1 MACVYIPVQN
11 SEEEVRVALDQL
23 PRDATDILDILKAE
37 QAPLDLWLIIA
48 REYFKQGKIEQ
59 FRQILEEGSSP
70 EIDEYYADVR
80 YERIAILNALGAY
93 YSYLGKIETKQ
104 REKEDYFIQ
113 ATKYYNKASRID
125 MHEPST
131 WIGKGQLLLAKGD
144 VEQAFNAFKIVLD
157 GDRDNVPALLGQACV
172 HFSRGRYSDS
182 LELYKRAL
190 QVYPWAPAVRLG
202 IALCQY
208 KLGRFEKAKQAFHR
222 VLQLDPDNVEALVAL
237 GISDLQT
244 NEAAGIRNGMEKMQK
259 AFEIYPY
266 CAMSL
271 NYLANHFFFTGQHF
285 LVEQL
290 TETALS
296 VTMHGPTKAHS
307 YYNLARSY
315 HSKGDYEKAG
325 MYYMASVKESNNAHE
340 FVLPYYG
347 LGQVQLK
354 LGDLR
359 SALTNFEKVLEVQPE
374 NCETLKALGHI
385 HIQLEQNEKAQE
397 LFRKATKIDPRD
409 PQAFLDLGDL
419 LISTDISAALDAFKT
434 SRNLLKRGN
443 EEVPLELLNNIGA
456 LHFERGEFELAG
468 EAFKEALGEGIWCN
482 FFDAE
487 GESITNM
494 AQTDAYGEAPSHEKQ
509 LSPSRR
515 VRANLINS
523 AGYPVD
529 ASSSIR
535 QYKDLQLFHR
545 LEEQGLSVELS
556 WNKVSTLF
564 NLARVLE
571 QMHNTESASILYRL
585 ILFKYPDYTDAYLR
599 LAAIAKA
606 RNNVQISLE
615 LIGDALK
622 VDEKCPDALLMLGD
636 LELKNDDWVKAKETF
651 RTAKDS
657 TDAKDSYAA
666 VCLGN
671 WNYFAANRNE
681 KRAPKL
687 EATHYEKA
695 KELYTKVLLQQPANL
710 YAANGAGMVFA
721 ERGQFDIAKDLFTQ
735 VQEAASGTFNVQM
748 PDVWINLAH
757 VHFAQGNFALAVKMY
772 QNCLRKFYYNT
783 DSQVLLYLART
794 HYEAEQWQDC
804 KKTLLRAIH
813 LAPSNYT
820 LRFDVGVALQ
830 KFSASTLQKTKRT
843 VDEVRATVAE
853 LKNAVRLFSLL
864 STASNLHFH
873 GFDEKK
879 IETHVA
885 YCKHLLEAANVHCEL
900 AEREEMQNMQR
911 LEVMRQMELADESRR
926 KAEEQRKVQME
937 KRKQEDELKQVM
949 QQERHLERVKEQW
962 KSSSG
967 SKRKDKPQTED
978 EEGGHGEKRRRKGGK
993 RKKKDKKPRY
1003 ESEEAEVEV
1012 EDQEEMEYEDTN
1024 MSYKEQYNHTND
1036 IEDKEEDMPQDLLAA
1051 AGLED
1056 SDAEDNAAEPSNM
1069 NRRRRAWSESDEDD
1083 EPLQRQPEPDHMT
1096 DMQES
1101 DGEVNGGGAADD
1113 EE

>member
-1 MACVYIPVQN
+1 MACVFIPVQN

-59 FRQILEEGSSP
+59 FRQILEEGSSSD
-70 EIDEYYADVR
+70 IDEYYADVR
-80 YERIAILNALGAY
+80 YERIAILNALGAF
-93 YSYLGKIETKQ
+93 YSYLGKIETRQK
-104 REKEDYFIQ
+104 EKEDYFAQ
-113 ATKYYNKASRID
+113 ATKHYNKASRID

-157 GDRDNVPALLGQACV
+157 GDRDNVSALLGQACV
-172 HFSRGRYSDS
+172 HFNRGRYSDS

-190 QVYPWAPAVRLG
+190 QVCPWTPAVRLG

-237 GISDLQT
+237 GICDLQT
-244 NEAAGIRNGMEKMQK
+244 SEADSIRNGMEYMQK

-290 TETALS
+290 TETALA

-315 HSKGDYEKAG
+315 HSKRDYEKAG

-397 LFRKATKIDPRD
+397 LFRKATRFDPRD
-409 PQAFLDLGDL
+409 PQAFLDLGDML
-419 LISTDISAALDAFKT
+419 KLTDVNAALDAFKT
-434 SRNLLKRGN
+434 GSLLRLYSPRLAHNLLKRGN

-456 LHFERGEFELAG
+456 LHYERGEFELAG
-468 EAFKEALGEGIWCN
+468 EAFKEALGEGIWCH
-482 FFDAE
+482 FSDAD
-487 GESITNM
+487 G
-494 AQTDAYGEAPSHEKQ
+494 D
-509 LSPSRR
+509 
-515 VRANLINS
+515 RANLIDS
-523 AGYPVD
+523 SRYPVD
-529 ASSSIR
+529 ASLSIR
-535 QYKDLQLFHR
+535 QYKDYQVFNR
-545 LEEQGLSVELS
+545 LEEQSLSLELP
-556 WNKVSTLF
+556 WIKVTSLF

-571 QMHNTESASILYRL
+571 QLHNTEAASILYCF

-599 LAAIAKA
+599 LAAIGKA

-615 LIGDALK
+615 LVIDDALK

-657 TDAKDSYAA
+657 TDSKDSYAA

-687 EATHYEKA
+687 EATHHEKA
-695 KELYTKVLLQQPANL
+695 KELYTKVLVQQSANL

-721 ERGQFDIAKDLFTQ
+721 EQGQFDIAKDLFTQ
-735 VQEAASGTFNVQM
+735 VQEAASGSFNVQM

-757 VHFAQGNFALAVKMY
+757 VHFAQGNFTLAVKMY
-772 QNCLRKFYYNT
+772 QNCLRKFYHNT

-794 HYEAEQWQDC
+794 HYEAEQWQEC
-804 KKTLLRAIH
+804 KKTLLKAIH

-820 LRFDVGVALQ
+820 LRFDAGVTLQ
-830 KFSASTLQKTKRT
+830 KFSASTLQKMKRT
-843 VDEVRATVAE
+843 LDEVRATVAE
-853 LKNAVRLFSLL
+853 LKNAVRLFGLL
-864 STASNLHFH
+864 SAASNLQFH

-885 YCKHLLEAANVHCEL
+885 YCKHLLEAATVHCEL

-911 LEVMRQMELADESRR
+911 LEVMRQMELADETRR

-949 QQERHLERVKEQW
+949 QQEKHLERVKEQW
-962 KSSSG
+962 KNSSG
-967 SKRKDKPQTED
+967 SKRKEKPQNED
-978 EEGGHGEKRRRKGGK
+978 EEGGHSEKRRKGGK
-993 RKKKDKKPRY
+993 RKKKDKTQRY
-1003 ESEEAEVEV
+1003 ESEEADAEVD
-1012 EDQEEMEYEDTN
+1012 DQEEMEYDDG
-1024 MSYKEQYNHTND
+1024 YKEQYNHTND
-1036 IEDKEEDMPQDLLAA
+1036 VEDREDVPQDILAAAGLEESDAEDFIAA

-1056 SDAEDNAAEPSNM
+1056 SDAEDNAAAPTNT
-1069 NRRRRAWSESDEDD
+1069 NRRRKAWSESDEDND
-1083 EPLQRQPEPDHMT
+1083 EALPRQPDRDSDSDHNT
-1096 DMQES
+1096 DMQER
-1101 DGEVNGGGAADD
+1101 DGGGAADD

>member
-1 MACVYIPVQN
+1 MAFVYIPVQN

-70 EIDEYYADVR
+70 EIDDYYADVK
-80 YERIAILNALGAY
+80 YERISILNALGAY
-93 YSYLGKIETKQ
+93 YSYLGKIGTKQ

-125 MHEPST
+125 SHEPST

-157 GDRDNVPALLGQACV
+157 GDRDNVPALLGQACI
-172 HFSRGRYSDS
+172 HFSRGRFSDS

-190 QVYPWAPAVRLG
+190 QVHPWAPSVRIG
-202 IALCQY
+202 IALCHY
-208 KLGRFEKAKQAFHR
+208 KLGRFEKAKQAFYR
-222 VLQLDPDNVEALVAL
+222 ILQLDPDNVEALLAL
-237 GISDLQT
+237 GISDLQS
-244 NEAAGIRNGMEKMQK
+244 NEAVGIRNGMEKMQA

-266 CAMSL
+266 CATAL

-290 TETALS
+290 TETALA

-325 MYYMASVKESNNAHE
+325 MYYMASVKESNNADE

-359 SALTNFEKVLEVQPE
+359 SALTNFAKVLEVQPE

-385 HIQLEQNEKAQE
+385 YIQLDQNEKAQE
-397 LFRKATKIDPRD
+397 LFRKASKIDPRD
-409 PQAFLDLGDL
+409 PQAFLDLGDM
-419 LISTDISAALDAFKT
+419 LISTDIAAALDAFKT
-434 SRNLLKRGN
+434 ARNLLKKEN
-443 EEVPLELLNNIGA
+443 EEVPLDLLNNIGV
-456 LHFERGEFELAG
+456 LHLERGEFELAG
-468 EAFKEALGEGIWCN
+468 EAFKEALGAGIWCN

-487 GESITNM
+487 GDSILNM
-494 AQTDAYGEAPSHEKQ
+494 AQPDVKG
-509 LSPSRR
+509 

-523 AGYPVD
+523 AQYPVD
-529 ASSSIR
+529 ASASIH

-545 LEEQGLSVELS
+545 LEDQGLSMEIPWS
-556 WNKVSTLF
+556 KVSTLF
-564 NLARVLE
+564 NLGRVFE
-571 QMHNTESASILYRL
+571 QMHNTESASMLYRL

-606 RNNVQISLE
+606 RNNVQICLE

-651 RTAKDS
+651 VAAKNS

-695 KELYTKVLLQQPANL
+695 KELYTKVLLQQSANL

-721 ERGQFDIAKDLFTQ
+721 EKGQFDIAKDLFTQ
-735 VQEAASGTFNVQM
+735 VQEAASGSSNVQM

-772 QNCLRKFYYNT
+772 QNCLRKFYYNN
-783 DSQVLLYLART
+783 DSQVLLYLSRT

-820 LRFDVGVALQ
+820 LKFDVGVALQ

-853 LKNAVRLFSLL
+853 LKNAVRLFTLL

-885 YCKHLLEAANVHCEL
+885 YCKHLLEAATVHCDL
-900 AEREEMQNMQR
+900 AEREEMQNIQR
-911 LEVMRQMELADESRR
+911 MEVMRQMEMAEESRK

-937 KRKQEDELKQVM
+937 RRKQEDELKQVM
-949 QQERHLERVKEQW
+949 QQEKHLDRIKEQW
-962 KSSSG
+962 KSSS
-967 SKRKDKPQTED
+967 SAPKRKDKPQTED
-978 EEGGHGEKRRRKGGK
+978 EEGGHSEKRRRKGGK
-993 RKKKDKKPRY
+993 RRRKDKKPRY
-1003 ESEEAEVEV
+1003 EYEEVEADV
-1012 EDQEEMEYEDTN
+1012 EDQDDLEYDDTN
-1024 MSYKEQYNHTND
+1024 VGYREEQYNDTND
-1036 IEDKEEDMPQDLLAA
+1036 VEDKEDVPQDLLAA

-1056 SDAEDNAAEPSNM
+1056 SDADDTAADAPSSM
-1069 NRRRRAWSESDEDD
+1069 SRRKAAWSESDEEE
-1083 EPLQRQPEPDHMT
+1083 EPLQREAEPDQT
-1096 DMQES
+1096 VDMQES
-1101 DGEVNGGGAADD
+1101 DGEVNGDGAADD

>member
-104 REKEDYFIQ
+104 REKKTTSYRPQ
-113 ATKYYNKASRID
+113 
-125 MHEPST
+125 ST
-131 WIGKGQLLLAKGD
+131 ITRHQELICTSLQPGLGKFCIEISPFSPIGQLLLAKGD

-172 HFSRGRYSDS
+172 HFSRGRYSDA
-182 LELYKRAL
+182 LELYK
-190 QVYPWAPAVRLG
+190 
-202 IALCQY
+202 
-208 KLGRFEKAKQAFHR
+208 
-222 VLQLDPDNVEALVAL
+222 LDPENVEALVAL

-244 NEAAGIRNGMEKMQK
+244 NEGAFIQSGMEKMHK

-266 CAMSL
+266 CAMPL

-290 TETALS
+290 TETALA

-325 MYYMASVKESNNAHE
+325 MYYMASVKESNNPHE

-374 NCETLKALGHI
+374 NCDTLKALGHI
-385 HIQLEQNEKAQE
+385 YVQLEQNEKAQE
-397 LFRKATKIDPRD
+397 IFKKATKIDPRD

-419 LISTDISAALDAFKT
+419 LISTDIGAALDAFKT
-434 SRNLLKRGN
+434 ARNLLKRGN
-443 EEVPLELLNNIGA
+443 EEVPLDLLNNIGA

-468 EAFKEALGEGIWCN
+468 EMFKEALGEGIWCN
-482 FFDAE
+482 LFGAEEESILHMSQTNAE
-487 GESITNM
+487 GE
-494 AQTDAYGEAPSHEKQ
+494 APDHEARQSQ
-509 LSPSRR
+509 NRR
-515 VRANLINS
+515 VNLINS
-523 AGYPVD
+523 AQYPVD
-529 ASSSIR
+529 ASASIH

-545 LEEQGLSVELS
+545 LEEQGLLVELP

-571 QMHNTESASILYRL
+571 QMHQTESACILYRL
-585 ILFKYPDYTDAYLR
+585 ILFKYPEYTDAYLR

-622 VDEKCPDALLMLGD
+622 VDEKCADALLMLGD

-651 RTAKDS
+651 RAAKDS
-657 TDAKDSYAA
+657 TDEKDSYAA

-695 KELYTKVLLQQPANL
+695 KELYTKVLLQQSANL

-735 VQEAASGTFNVQM
+735 VQEAASGSSDVQM

-757 VHFAQGNFALAVKMY
+757 VHFAQGNFALAVKM
-772 QNCLRKFYYNT
+772 
-783 DSQVLLYLART
+783 
-794 HYEAEQWQDC
+794 
-804 KKTLLRAIH
+804 
-813 LAPSNYT
+813 
-820 LRFDVGVALQ
+820 

-864 STASNLHFH
+864 SAASNLQFH

-885 YCKHLLEAANVHCEL
+885 YCKHLLEAATVHCEL
-900 AEREEMQNMQR
+900 AEREERQNMQR

-926 KAEEQRKVQME
+926 KAEEQRKYQLKADGE
-937 KRKQEDELKQVM
+937 KKTKDELKQVM
-949 QQERHLERVKEQW
+949 QQEKHLERIKEQW
-962 KSSSG
+962 KSSSSA
-967 SKRKDKPQTED
+967 SKRKDKPQMED
-978 EEGGHGEKRRRKGGK
+978 EEGGASEKRRRRGGK
-993 RKKKDKKPRY
+993 RRKKDKRSRY
-1003 ESEEAEVEV
+1003 ESEEAEAEAD
-1012 EDQEEMEYEDTN
+1012 DQEEMEYDDAN
-1024 MSYKEQYNHTND
+1024 MGYREQYNDAND
-1036 IEDKEEDMPQDLLAA
+1036 NEDKDGDIPQDVLAA
-1051 AGLED
+1051 TGLED
-1056 SDAEDNAAEPSNM
+1056 SDAEDNAAAPSNT
-1069 NRRRRAWSESDEDD
+1069 NRRRRAWSESDEDE
-1083 EPLQRQPEPDHMT
+1083 EPLQRQPESDHVT
-1096 DMQES
+1096 DMQVS
-1101 DGEVNGGGAADD
+1101 DGEANGAGAGDD
-1113 EE
+1113 QE